1 MMTLYSTGC
10 PKCNVLKKKL
20 EAKNVQFNLESDQ
33 VKVTEKANELGILSV
48 PFLVLDD
55 NRVLTFE
62 QAVKEI

>member
-20 EAKNVQFNLESDQ
+20 EAKNVQFNLESDP